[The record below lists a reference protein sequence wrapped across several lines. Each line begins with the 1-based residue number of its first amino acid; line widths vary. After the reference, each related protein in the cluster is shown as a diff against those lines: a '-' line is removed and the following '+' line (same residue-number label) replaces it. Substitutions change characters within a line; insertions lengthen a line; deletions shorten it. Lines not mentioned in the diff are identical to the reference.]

1 MKVVEKAGHAPRT
14 PIDYVTL
21 AEFYNALEVGGAVEM
36 DAVYNITNFKEALGR
51 RGLVLKKDVDAFSH
65 SGKTLVKRLSQAV
78 MTQE

>member
-1 MKVVEKAGHAPRT
+1 MKVVEKAGHATRT
-14 PIDYVTL
+14 PIDYATL

-51 RGLVLKKDVDAFSH
+51 RGLVHGTDVSAFSH